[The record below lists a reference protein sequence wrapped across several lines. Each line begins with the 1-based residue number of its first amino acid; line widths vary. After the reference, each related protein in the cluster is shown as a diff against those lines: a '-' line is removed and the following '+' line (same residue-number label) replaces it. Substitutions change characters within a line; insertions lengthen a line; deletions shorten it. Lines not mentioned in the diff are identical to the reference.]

1 MNNELRHG
9 REGEEW
15 SKLGRVDLIGDLAWD
30 LGKQR
35 GRCTLH
41 STVSEASAWFNLLHH
56 LGTGIHIGIQTTI
69 ALHCFGMRKRD
80 SSKCPTNFRM
90 LEINEAQ
97 STGRTNLVWHMPAIP
112 SFDRPSSSSIPSLL
126 LPSHSSAGSLPSIHP
141 PSVLVL
147 FSPHPTQPQFVS
159 ERLRGSTF
167 DKEGKP
173 CDCYNRLIDSL
184 LAF

>member
-15 SKLGRVDLIGDLAWD
+15 SKLGRVDLIGD

-90 LEINEAQ
+90 LEIKINEAQ
-97 STGRTNLVWHMPAIP
+97 STRRTNLVWHMPAIP
-112 SFDRPSSSSIPSLL
+112 SFNQPCSPLRHFRPSVFFLHSLAFTS
-126 LPSHSSAGSLPSIHP
+126 LPFLGSLPSIHP

-147 FSPHPTQPQFVS
+147 PSPHPTPICVG
-159 ERLRGSTF
+159 EIEGDRHSTRR
-167 DKEGKP
+167 E
-173 CDCYNRLIDSL
+173 N
-184 LAF
+184 LATATTG